1 MDREGRHLEFKLD
14 WNDSAKKTA
23 VAFANCGGGTILI
36 GVDDG
41 GRTVGVTDPDS
52 VMLRAMQSI
61 DGGIRPDLARFTDI
75 HAEERDGRT
84 VVMVDVRPGT
94 ERPYYLSDKGPRPAG
109 VYVRLGAGSI
119 PATEA
124 AILSMIRGSS
134 RLSFEESASVEQAL
148 TFDAA
153 AEAFREAGV
162 AFGPAAM
169 RTLKMAAADGAYT
182 NLGWLLSDQCTA
194 QVKAAVFEGTDK
206 GVFNAREEFTGSLL
220 AQFRRVA
227 EWVGRYNSTRSTFDA
242 SLRRVDERDYAPGV
256 VREALLN
263 MVVHRD
269 YSFAG
274 PALVSVFDDRMEFVN
289 FGGLPAGMT
298 ERDMMLGTSLQRNPN
313 LAAVL
318 YRLGW
323 VEAYGTGVPRIVDDY
338 KGEAVQ
344 PEFSISDNAFRL
356 ILPSHNPA
364 ARPGGG
370 AEPAGAQNGDAC
382 LGVAGNSAGA
392 EPATV
397 PVSNRDA
404 AIALVCRLGG
414 ATRADVERATGL
426 TRSGAGRLLRE
437 LVDGGIAVKQGEG
450 RATRYVAAG
459 RGGR

>member
-1 MDREGRHLEFKLD
+1 MDREGQHLEFKLD
-14 WNDSAKKTA
+14 WNDNAKKTA
-23 VAFANCGGGTILI
+23 VAFANSGGGTILI
-36 GVDDG
+36 GVDDDG
-41 GRTVGVTDPDS
+41 HTIGVKDPDS
-52 VMLRAMQSI
+52 VMLRAMQAI
-61 DGGIRPDLARFTDI
+61 DGGIRPDLARFADI
-75 HAEERDGRT
+75 HADVRDGRT
-84 VVMVDVRPGT
+84 VVAVDVKPGT

-124 AILSMIRGSS
+124 AILAMIRGSA
-134 RLSFEESASVEQAL
+134 RLSFEESPSVEQDL
-148 TFDAA
+148 TFGAA
-153 AEAFREAGV
+153 GEAFREAGV

-169 RTLKMAAADGAYT
+169 RTLKMTVADGAYT

-194 QVKAAVFEGTDK
+194 QIKTAVFEGTDK
-206 GVFNAREEFTGSLL
+206 RTFNARAEFSGSLL
-220 AQFRRVA
+220 AQFRAVA

-242 SLRRVDERDYAPGV
+242 SLRRVDERDYAPAV

-323 VEAYGTGVPRIVDDY
+323 VEAYGTGVPRIIDDY
-338 KGEAVQ
+338 RGESEQ
-344 PEFSISDNAFRL
+344 PRFEISDNAFRL
-356 ILPSHNPA
+356 VLPSHNPT
-364 ARPGGG
+364 ARPGGEDAG
-370 AEPAGAQNGDAC
+370 KAAGIGNMSEP
-382 LGVAGNSAGA
+382 

-397 PVSNRDA
+397 PGSNRDA
-404 AIALVCRLGG
+404 AVALVSRPGG

-437 LVDGGIAVKQGEG
+437 LVASGAAVKRGEG
-450 RATRYVAAG
+450 RGTRYVAG
-459 RGGR
+459 ETR